1 MSSYWSAPS
10 PWVLHSECREIQQS
24 CCLIHLIRQNQQI
37 APQLQSLPI
46 CARRKDIIDQLV
58 DCNLSCVKQPG
69 PQLLKKLSKFLSSKA
84 GKLLLKLRG
93 CALSFPYQDPEG
105 TGLTAQ
111 QRGRWH
117 LAQGKVPAPRT
128 QNFSPPGDNM
138 LWLFRAPTGVRP
150 VFSSVQHFAC
160 FLVSSPRGED
170 SPLGIFSI
178 LCYLHTSIPQNMM
191 LCW

>member
-1 MSSYWSAPS
+1 M
-10 PWVLHSECREIQQS
+10 
-24 CCLIHLIRQNQQI
+24 
-37 APQLQSLPI
+37 
-46 CARRKDIIDQLV
+46 

-69 PQLLKKLSKFLSSKA
+69 PQLLKKLSKFLSAKA
-84 GKLLLKLRG
+84 GKLLLKLRC

-105 TGLTAQ
+105 IGLTAQ

-150 VFSSVQHFAC
+150 VFSSVQHFPC
-160 FLVSSPRGED
+160 FLVSSPVL
-170 SPLGIFSI
+170 PI
-178 LCYLHTSIPQNMM
+178 LYYLHTSIPQNMTSQS
-191 LCW
+191 LLLSSL